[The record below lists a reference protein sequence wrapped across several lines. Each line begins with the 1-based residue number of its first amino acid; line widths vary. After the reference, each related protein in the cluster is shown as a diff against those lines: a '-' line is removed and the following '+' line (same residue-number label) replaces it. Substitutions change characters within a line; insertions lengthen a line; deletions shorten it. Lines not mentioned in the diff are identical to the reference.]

1 MSKSEEDDMTSGAI
15 NGSLLEVNALTYAV
29 PESLCLFTARSFNRN
44 FAQRSAYSG
53 TQQETIRFDL
63 NSSSLYC
70 QPQNSYLT
78 FRCRLITP
86 AEPVAQA
93 STGTG
98 SMMNIFRSI
107 VIRSKSGV
115 EITRNDALNVF
126 SRYDTL
132 YNESPAYLQ
141 KYGALEGWCDVP
153 SPTSTQVIVSSV
165 WSRFAIPLKRFSKLF
180 DTSQYLPAALMSGL
194 SIELVL
200 ENTNKA
206 FLEVGGSTPSLITGY
221 EVDQVSIMLDNTTL
235 TDASA
240 RVLNGE
246 SASNGLEILFDSVYT
261 TIVDMPSLSSSINAQ
276 VRRACSEATQAMAIV
291 VPQSTQAN
299 IKFDSFASVPWDTL
313 LHRWRLG
320 GLYMT
325 SSDIQDGP
333 VPDGVESFFLA
344 STVSDVFKHPHMEG
358 GISLA
363 EFKAWAGV
371 HAVSLEK
378 NTSLQLSGSSTS
390 NSRVLE
396 LDATFQTS
404 VTAKQVYVMMRY
416 ATVVRCYLDNV
427 AVTS

>member
-1 MSKSEEDDMTSGAI
+1 MSKGEEDDMTSGAI
-15 NGSLLEVNALTYAV
+15 NGSLLEVNALTYSV

-70 QPQNSYLT
+70 CPQNSYLT
-78 FRCRLITP
+78 FQCKLTTP

-93 STGTG
+93 TTASG

-115 EITRNDALNVF
+115 EICRNDALNVF

-141 KYGALEGWCDVP
+141 KYGALEGWCDVR
-153 SPTSTQVIVSSV
+153 SPTSTQVIVQSGT
-165 WSRFAIPLKRFSKLF
+165 WARFAIPLRRLSKLF
-180 DTSQYLPAALMSGL
+180 DTPNYLPAALMSGL
-194 SIELVL
+194 SLELVL
-200 ENTNKA
+200 ESVNRA
-206 FLEVGGSTPSLITGY
+206 FLEVGGSSPSLISGY
-221 EVDQVSIMLDNTTL
+221 ELQNVSIMLDNTTL

-240 RVLNGE
+240 RVLNAE
-246 SASNGLEILFDSVYT
+246 SASNSLEILFDSIYT
-261 TIVDMPSLSSSINAQ
+261 TVVDQPALSASVNCQ
-276 VRRACSEATQAMAIV
+276 VRRACSEATQAVAIV

-325 SSDIQDGP
+325 SSDIQDP
-333 VPDGVESFFLA
+333 QVDGVESFFLA
-344 STVSDVFKHPHMEG
+344 SAVSDVFKHPHMEG
-358 GISLA
+358 GISLT

-378 NTSLQLSGSSTS
+378 NTSLLLSGSATS